1 MTRKEEYN
9 AYLKSN
15 EWQWLKNEVMYRA
28 KGICELCGKTCATEV
43 HHVKYPKM
51 FSEDH
56 PDNLL
61 ALCQPC
67 HDKQHGIRVDKMSNE
82 LISNSQKIS
91 FVFCG
96 KSGKEYNFEFLMLN
110 GKPWVP
116 LSEVERKLY
125 LEDEIIEDSSKYSRP
140 ENNKKFTRTGRL
152 LPSLAGTQLSP
163 DYRMLS
169 DGETWV
175 RASGAFQLLA
185 KSESPAGQ
193 DFREQLGD
201 WLESQVMH
209 GQDKLRYQA
218 TSEALFDAGQAR
230 GGSLIALQ
238 GLLNAMIKH
247 EESLAMVSQECKR
260 IDQKTDQISDIAND
274 AKAIAEANQRLV
286 QDVLEVGWMITN
298 EYIKCHAPN
307 LATQENS
314 KNFGGFIVQE
324 LKKKG
329 GYKTNDGWFYQNQQV
344 SKLIP
349 WPGMPSQK
357 INKWH
362 EKIILDKLWPVFYES
377 INTGKA
383 KIYWNEFIRQSNLS
397 GVAFELAKSCKLES
411 FDSGIVKLA
420 LESSAARLRVASAEI
435 KLREALCNYLGE
447 SVRLEI
453 SVPVSESMPYQRSA
467 W

>member
-9 AYLKSN
+9 FYLKSN

-28 KGICELCGKTCATEV
+28 KGICELCGNISATAV
-43 HHVKYPKM
+43 HHVKYPKV

-61 ALCQPC
+61 ALCKPC
-67 HDKQHGIRVDKMSNE
+67 HEKQHGIRVEKMSNE
-82 LISNSQKIS
+82 LVSNSQKIS

-116 LSEVERKLY
+116 LSEVEKKLY
-125 LEDEIIEDSSKYSRP
+125 LEDEIIEDSSNFSRP
-140 ENNKKFTRTGRL
+140 ENNKKFTRNGRL
-152 LPSLAGTQLSP
+152 LPMMASTALSSS
-163 DYRMLS
+163 YRMLS

-201 WLESQVMH
+201 WMESQVMH
-209 GQDKLRYQA
+209 GQEKLRYQA
-218 TSEALFDAGQAR
+218 TNEALFDAGQAR

-247 EESLAMVSQECKR
+247 EESLALVSQECKR
-260 IDQKTDQISDIAND
+260 IDKKTNQISEIAHDASEIAHD

-298 EYIKCHAPN
+298 EYIKRHAPH

-329 GYKTNDGWFYQNQQV
+329 GYKTNEGWFYQNQQV
-344 SKLIP
+344 SKFVP
-349 WPGMPSQK
+349 WPGMAFGK
-357 INKWH
+357 LNKWH
-362 EKIILDKLWPVFYES
+362 EKIILDKLWPVFFKS
-377 INTGKA
+377 INENHKPHQ
-383 KIYWNEFIRQSNLS
+383 Y
-397 GVAFELAKSCKLES
+397 
-411 FDSGIVKLA
+411 
-420 LESSAARLRVASAEI
+420 
-435 KLREALCNYLGE
+435 
-447 SVRLEI
+447 
-453 SVPVSESMPYQRSA
+453 SA